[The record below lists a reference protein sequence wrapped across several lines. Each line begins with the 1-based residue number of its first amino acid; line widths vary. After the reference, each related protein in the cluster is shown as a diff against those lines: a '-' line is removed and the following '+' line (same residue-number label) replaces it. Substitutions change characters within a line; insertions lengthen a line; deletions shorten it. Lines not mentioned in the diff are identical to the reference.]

1 MNKKLSLFISFILI
15 KLFVGQE
22 LNYCNSE
29 HYCNNCTICGK
40 DNVTYCSC
48 NFYNNY
54 CLEEDSSKRHN
65 NDFLQNY
72 DGCLSSNGDME
83 NVCGSSSVTLTNGER
98 KTIYFKA
105 TNSSN
110 FLCYYNIKK
119 SDNNDNRI
127 QYSITI
133 NGNSP
138 PKFKLFLLLYYSDKQ
153 IKTQYISQ
161 SSISSDIYCE
171 EDEIGF
177 QKISIYLDVEDPQN
191 LEELSIT
198 VSNIVESSTTT
209 PTTIST
215 TSNLSPPTYSP
226 TPPTT
231 SNLTEPTYS
240 PTPENNSSGNYNPKS
255 SGSNKGLIVG
265 VVIGAVVLILGIIFG
280 VFLFKRCKVNEKNNI
295 NNNTSLKYIITGNN
309 NEVLNIINSNKTKVD
324 ILFKTDLLPTIY
336 NKNNV
341 IINCYKCTICMKNF
355 IYNSSVII
363 KTKCGHIFHEKCFK
377 KSIYKNIICPR
388 CPNCKYPILG
398 PESEVILHNIS
409 IPSTFNQT

>member
-1 MNKKLSLFISFILI
+1 MNKKHSLFILFILI
-15 KLFVGQE
+15 KIFIGQE

-29 HYCNNCTICGK
+29 HYCNNCTICGE
-40 DNVTYCSC
+40 DNGTYCSC

-54 CLEEDSSKRHN
+54 CLEEDSSKIYN

-83 NVCGSSSVTLTNGER
+83 NVCGSSSITLTNGEI

-138 PKFKLFLLLYYSDKQ
+138 PKFKLFLLLYFSDKQ
-153 IKTQYISQ
+153 TKMQYISQ
-161 SSISSDIYCE
+161 SSISSDLYDE

-215 TSNLSPPTYSP
+215 TSNSLPPTYSP
-226 TPPTT
+226 SPG
-231 SNLTEPTYS
+231 NLTQPTYS
-240 PTPENNSSGNYNPKS
+240 PSPGNLTQPTDSPSPGDSSSGNYNLKS

-265 VVIGAVVLILGIIFG
+265 VVIGAIVLILGIILA
-280 VFLFKRCKVNEKNNI
+280 VFLFKRCKVIEKNNI
-295 NNNTSLKYIITGNN
+295 NNTSNN
-309 NEVLNIINSNKTKVD
+309 IMTENNINLVNSNKKKMD
-324 ILFKTDLLPTIY
+324 ALFKTELLPTVY

-341 IINCYKCTICMKNF
+341 INDCCECTICMEDF
-355 IYNSSVII
+355 IDNSSVII
-363 KTKCGHIFHEKCFK
+363 KNKCGHIFHEKCFK
-377 KSIYKNIICPR
+377 NVIFKNIKCPK
-388 CPNCKYPILG
+388 CPNCNYLILG
-398 PESEVILHNIS
+398 PESEVIS
-409 IPSTFNQT
+409 IP

>member
-1 MNKKLSLFISFILI
+1 MNKKLSLFILFILI
-15 KLFVGQE
+15 KLFIGQE

-83 NVCGSSSVTLTNGER
+83 NVCGSSSITLTNGER

-119 SDNNDNRI
+119 SDNNDNRMG
-127 QYSITI
+127 YSIKI

-138 PKFKLFLLLYYSDKQ
+138 PKFKLFLLIYYSDKQ
-153 IKTQYISQ
+153 TKTQYLSQ
-161 SSISSDIYCE
+161 SSISSQLDVE
-171 EDEIGF
+171 EIGC

-191 LEELSIT
+191 LEELSII

-215 TSNLSPPTYSP
+215 TSNTTITTPYSP
-226 TPPTT
+226 
-231 SNLTEPTYS
+231 
-240 PTPENNSSGNYNPKS
+240 GNYNPKS
-255 SGSNKGLIVG
+255 SSSNKGLIVG
-265 VVIGAVVLILGIIFG
+265 VVIGAVVLILGIILG

-295 NNNTSLKYIITGNN
+295 NNTSNNIITENN
-309 NEVLNIINSNKTKVD
+309 KEVLNIVNSNREKMD
-324 ILFKTDLLPTIY
+324 ALFKTELLPTIY

-341 IINCYKCTICMKNF
+341 INDCNKCTICMEDF
-355 IYNSSVII
+355 IDNSSVII
-363 KTKCGHIFHEKCFK
+363 KTKCAHIFHEKCFK
-377 KSIYKNIICPR
+377 KLIDKNIICPK
-388 CPNCKYPILG
+388 CPNCNYLILG

-409 IPSTFNQT
+409 IPSTFNQTYNTTIGQTQ

>member
-1 MNKKLSLFISFILI
+1 MKEIFEKLMDKYKNNTEYDL
-15 KLFVGQE
+15 KFVGYE
-22 LNYCNSE
+22 I
-29 HYCNNCTICGK
+29 NNNEIRYGGEPIKVPTVYLYLKKEK
-40 DNVTYCSC
+40 DNPSHYYGD
-48 NFYNNY
+48 FKF
-54 CLEEDSSKRHN
+54 EEVDKWINAVFHPVNTFAKDKDKDDESIFVDKEEENDKKNN

-83 NVCGSSSVTLTNGER
+83 NVCGSSSITLTNGER

-138 PKFKLFLLLYYSDKQ
+138 PKFKLFLLLYFSDKQ
-153 IKTQYISQ
+153 TKMQYISQ
-161 SSISSDIYCE
+161 SSISSDLYDE

-215 TSNLSPPTYSP
+215 TSNSLPPTYSP
-226 TPPTT
+226 SPG
-231 SNLTEPTYS
+231 NLTQPTYS
-240 PTPENNSSGNYNPKS
+240 PSPGNLTQPTDSPSPGDSSSGNYNLKS

-265 VVIGAVVLILGIIFG
+265 VVIGAIVLILGIILA
-280 VFLFKRCKVNEKNNI
+280 VFSFLLLLF
-295 NNNTSLKYIITGNN
+295 SLFY
-309 NEVLNIINSNKTKVD
+309 
-324 ILFKTDLLPTIY
+324 
-336 NKNNV
+336 
-341 IINCYKCTICMKNF
+341 
-355 IYNSSVII
+355 
-363 KTKCGHIFHEKCFK
+363 
-377 KSIYKNIICPR
+377 
-388 CPNCKYPILG
+388 
-398 PESEVILHNIS
+398 
-409 IPSTFNQT
+409 